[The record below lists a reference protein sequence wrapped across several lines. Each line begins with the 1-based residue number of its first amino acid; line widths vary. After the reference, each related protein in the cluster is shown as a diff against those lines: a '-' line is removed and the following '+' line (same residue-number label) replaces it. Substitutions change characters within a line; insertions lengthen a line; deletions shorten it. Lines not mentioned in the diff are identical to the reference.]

1 MFHLIFCICSG
12 ARDDDVKDYTRVS
25 RFSRSAFYLRW
36 RDVEMMKRLMLN
48 TYILIV
54 QAWLNSTEN
63 VMLWNTEQNGN
74 TDWMCLTGVN
84 YKMVISCSLS
94 AFYRLTFPDFSL
106 IGFFPIFSLWW
117 GRLGYGR
124 PRGRVSRVWA
134 HKTIA
139 DTALWALP

>member
-63 VMLWNTEQNGN
+63 VTLWN
-74 TDWMCLTGVN
+74 TDWMYLTGVN

-106 IGFFPIFSLWW
+106 IGWW
-117 GRLGYGR
+117 GRLGYWR
-124 PRGRVSRVWA
+124 PRGSVSRVWA